1 MQIRFLRF
9 MTLLLASVLATGVV
23 SAQTRKI
30 TGQVVDEMGIP
41 LIGSVVASQDGK
53 SGTMT
58 DEKGAFSLNVRSND
72 QTVSVSFL
80 GYLTQNVDILGKSDI
95 KIQLLPDPNNSL
107 NEVVVIGYGEVKK
120 ADLTGSVGSVKMSD
134 VKEAPGLSVDQA
146 LQGRIAGVD
155 IMSTTGEPGAA
166 TSIRIRGTRSITAS
180 NEPLIVVDGVAGA
193 VTDLND
199 INSEDIE
206 SISVLKDASSTA
218 IYGSRGSNGVIMV
231 TTKGGFTTK
240 PNITFKAQF
249 GASQIAR
256 SLDLMN
262 AEEFIRYRKS
272 INAAG
277 GHLAHGNL
285 PAYDEKLDP
294 ALYGVGTN
302 WLDEISRVALYQNY
316 NFSMSGKENKLHY
329 YTALGYTDQQGV
341 VKGSGMSR
349 VTTRLNL
356 AYKIFKWMTLSYRG
370 SYTYQRQLP
379 NRATIGGTNIYNG
392 AIYLSPLISPE
403 DNYNPIFENGMYINN
418 PAKTIEMTENIQD
431 RHTTFNT
438 AIVEIMPV
446 SGMVITS
453 HNTYMLYGR
462 KDYRFYP
469 SYLPAKV
476 EGEGA
481 EAYRYEGD
489 AYRFSSENTI
499 SYKKKLSRGHNL
511 DALLGFTVSN
521 ESTNQISLNAKGLLV
536 DGLKWN
542 NMNGISSKENY
553 AASSANTKV
562 VRESLLARFNYNY
575 KSKYYLT
582 FTGRYDGSSN
592 FADNHKWGFFPSGA
606 FKWNMKQ
613 ENFLRRVK
621 DIDELSLRLSAGL
634 TGNDAIPTY
643 NSLEAYTS
651 STGGYLFDGT
661 QSAAYY
667 LNRIA
672 NPDLTWEKTFL
683 ANLGVDLSVLD
694 GRLKFTAEAYTSY
707 TKDLLLSVQV
717 PQTTGFNSRFTNLG
731 KTTNSGVE
739 LTIDSRNIDT
749 KDFSWNTTFTISHN
763 RQMVEDI
770 GHENYVATLESWGNS
785 KYMMYGYRKGYPLNS
800 LWGFEYAGPWQN
812 EEQLKQYYQE
822 SNTYVS
828 STLADK
834 TDDAK
839 VKTLLGL
846 PKYVD
851 QDQNGV
857 LSEKDLVY
865 LGNSDPI
872 LYGGLNNTFHWKN
885 FKFTMYF
892 IYSLGGSIY
901 NWSEMFMGGGIV
913 TNQYRYMLDAWHPV
927 RNPDSWHPRP
937 GKDYNLMP
945 SSRQVHDASYL
956 RLKTLSVAYTLPF
969 KRGNTFKDMTF
980 TLTGDNL
987 ALWTK
992 YNGFDPD
999 VSTNS
1004 SNSTLRRVDMG
1015 AYPKA
1020 RMVVLS
1026 VQLRY

>member
-1 MQIRFLRF
+1 MQTRFLKVL
-9 MTLLLASVLATGVV
+9 TLMVAALFSVTVA

-30 TGQVVDEMGIP
+30 TGTVVDEMGIP

-53 SGTMT
+53 NGAMT
-58 DEKGAFSLNVRSND
+58 DEKGEFSLTVRSND

-80 GYLTQNVDILGKSDI
+80 GYLTQNVNISGKSDI
-95 KIQLLPDPNNSL
+95 KVQMLPDPNNSL

-218 IYGSRGSNGVIMV
+218 IYGSRGANGVVLV
-231 TTKGGFTTK
+231 TTKGGFTSK
-240 PNITFKAQF
+240 PNITFKAQY
-249 GASQIAR
+249 GASKIAR

-262 AEEFIRYRKS
+262 ASEFIRYYNS
-272 INAAG
+272 YSY
-277 GHLAHGNL
+277 GNKDNGRV
-285 PAYDEKLDP
+285 PPRDP
-294 ALYGVGTN
+294 EEFGEGTN
-302 WLDEISRVALYQNY
+302 WLDEISRVAAYQNY

-341 VKGSGMSR
+341 LKGSGMSR

-379 NRATIGGTNIYNG
+379 NNANIGGTNIYNG
-392 AIYLSPLISPE
+392 AIYLSPLIKPE
-403 DNYNPIFENGMYINN
+403 DNWNPLFENGTHINT
-418 PAKTIEMTENIQD
+418 PSKSIEMVENISD

-438 AIVEIMPV
+438 AILELMPIK
-446 SGMVITS
+446 GMVITS

-469 SYLPAKV
+469 SYLPAKT

-499 SYKKKLSRGHNL
+499 SYKRKLSRGHNI

-521 ESTNQISLNAKGLLV
+521 EQVNTLGLNAKGLLV
-536 DGLKWN
+536 DALKWN

-553 AASSANTKV
+553 TATSSNSQV
-562 VRESLLARFNYNY
+562 VRESVLARFNYNY

-592 FADNHKWGFFPSGA
+592 FAENNKWGFFPSGA
-606 FKWNMKQ
+606 FRWNMKQ
-613 ENFLRRVK
+613 ENFLKRAK

-634 TGNDAIPTY
+634 TGNDAISTY
-643 NSLEAYTS
+643 RSLEAYS
-651 STGGYLFDGT
+651 STTGGYLFDGT

-667 LNRIA
+667 ISRVE

-683 ANLGVDLSVLD
+683 ANIGVDFAVLN
-694 GRLKFTAEAYTSY
+694 GRLKFTAEAYTSF
-707 TKDLLLSVQV
+707 TKDLLLSVQI
-717 PQTTGFNSRFTNLG
+717 PQTTGYNNRFTNIG
-731 KTTNSGVE
+731 KTSNDGVE
-739 LTIDSRNIDT
+739 LTIDTRNIDT
-749 KDFSWNTTFTISHN
+749 KNFGWSTTFTISHN
-763 RQMVEDI
+763 RQMVRDI
-770 GHENYVATLESWGNS
+770 GNENYVATLSSWGSNS
-785 KYMMYGYRKGYPLNS
+785 FMMYGYKKGYPLNS
-800 LWGFEYAGPWQN
+800 LWGFQYEGPWQN
-812 EEQLKQYYQE
+812 IEQLERNQYTH
-822 SNTYVS
+822 TYVS
-828 STLADK
+828 STLASA
-834 TDDAK
+834 DALSS
-839 VKTLLGL
+839 LLGH
-846 PKYVD
+846 PKYA
-851 QDQNGV
+851 DQNKDGV
-857 LSEKDLVY
+857 LSEKDLIY

-872 LYGGLNNTFHWKN
+872 LYGGLNNTFNWKN
-885 FKFTMYF
+885 LKFSFYF
-892 IYSLGGSIY
+892 IYSLGGKIY
-901 NWSEMFMGGGIV
+901 NYSELFMGGGMI
-913 TNQYRYMLDAWHPV
+913 TNQYRYMLDCWHPV
-927 RNPDSWHPRP
+927 RNPDSWHPKA
-937 GKDYNLMP
+937 GVGYNLMP

-956 RLKTLSVAYTLPF
+956 RLKTVSLAYTIPF
-969 KRGNTFKDMTF
+969 KKSKAFKDL
-980 TLTGDNL
+980 TLTASGDNL
-987 ALWTK
+987 VLWTK

-1020 RMVVLS
+1020 RMVVLG

>member
-1 MQIRFLRF
+1 MQTGFLKL
-9 MTLLLASVLATGVV
+9 MTVIAAVLLMSDIASG
-23 SAQTRKI
+23 QNRKI
-30 TGQVVDEMGIP
+30 AGKVLDEMGVP
-41 LIGSVVASQDGK
+41 LIGAVVASQDGK
-53 SGTMT
+53 SGAMT
-58 DEKGAFSLNVRSND
+58 DDKGEFSLAVRSND

-80 GYLTQNVDILGKSDI
+80 GYLTQNVNIIGKNSI
-95 KIQLLPDPNNSL
+95 KVQLLPDPNNSL

-120 ADLTGSVGSVKMSD
+120 ADLTGAVGSVKMSD

-199 INSEDIE
+199 INSDDIE

-218 IYGSRGSNGVIMV
+218 IYGSRGSNGVVLV
-231 TTKGGFTTK
+231 TTKGGFTSR
-240 PNITFKAQF
+240 PNITAKVQF
-249 GASQIAR
+249 GVSKIAR

-262 AEEFIRYRKS
+262 ASEFVRYYNDYRYGS
-272 INAAG
+272 VDTGSVPAFDPTAY
-277 GHLAHGNL
+277 GN
-285 PAYDEKLDP
+285 
-294 ALYGVGTN
+294 GTS
-302 WLDEISRVALYQNY
+302 WLDEITRVAMYQNH
-316 NFSMSGKENKLHY
+316 NISISGKENKLHY
-329 YTALGYTDQQGV
+329 YAALGYTDQQGV
-341 VKGSGMSR
+341 IKGSGMQR

-370 SYTYQRQLP
+370 SYSYQNQEP
-379 NRATIGGTNIYNG
+379 NRATIGGTNIYSG
-392 AIYLSPLISPE
+392 AIYLSPLIKPD
-403 DNYNPIFENGMYINN
+403 DNWNPLYENGVNINT
-418 PAKTIEMTENIQD
+418 PIKTIELNENIVD

-446 SGMVITS
+446 KGMVIKS
-453 HNTYMLYGR
+453 HNTYMLYAR

-499 SYKKKLSRGHNL
+499 SYKKKFNRGHNL
-511 DALLGFTVSN
+511 DVLLGFTVSN
-521 ESTNQISLNAKGLLV
+521 DQVNTLSINAKGLLV
-536 DGLKWN
+536 DALKWN

-553 AASSANTKV
+553 TASSGNNSV
-562 VRESLLARFNYNY
+562 VRESVLMRANYNY

-592 FADNHKWGFFPSGA
+592 FASNHKWGFFPSGA

-613 ENFLRRVK
+613 EKFLRRARN
-621 DIDELSLRLSAGL
+621 IDELSLRLSAGL
-634 TGNDAIPTY
+634 TGNDAISNY
-643 NSLEAYTS
+643 RSLEAYS
-651 STGGYLFDGT
+651 STTGGYLFGGT

-667 LNRIA
+667 LSRIE

-683 ANLGVDLSVLD
+683 ANLGIDLSVLK
-694 GRLKFTAEAYTSY
+694 GRLKFTVDAYTSY
-707 TKDLLLSVQV
+707 TTDLLLSVQTI
-717 PQTTGFNSRFTNLG
+717 QSTGFGSRFTNLG
-731 KTTNSGVE
+731 RTSNKGVE
-739 LTIDSRNIDT
+739 LTIDSRNIDR
-749 KDFSWNTTFTISHN
+749 KSFSWSTTFTVSHN

-770 GHENYVATLESWGNS
+770 GNENYVATLSSWGSNS
-785 KYMMYGYRKGYPLNS
+785 FMMYGYKKDYPLNS
-800 LWGFEYAGPWQN
+800 LWGFQYAGPWQN
-812 EEQLKQYYQE
+812 LEQLERNQYTQ
-822 SNTYVS
+822 SYVS
-828 STLADK
+828 SALASEEGLSR
-834 TDDAK
+834 
-839 VKTLLGL
+839 LLGH

-851 QDQNGV
+851 QNKDGV
-857 LSEKDLVY
+857 LSEKDLIY
-865 LGNSDPI
+865 LGNSDPV

-885 FKFTMYF
+885 LKFSFYF
-892 IYSLGGSIY
+892 IYSLGGRIY
-901 NWSEMFMGGGIV
+901 NYSEMFMGGGYS
-913 TNQYRYMLDAWHPV
+913 TNQYRYMLDCWHPV
-927 RNPDSWHPRP
+927 RNPDSMHPKA
-937 GKDYNLMP
+937 GIGYNLMP

-956 RLKTLSVAYTLPF
+956 RLKTVSIAYTLPF
-969 KRGNTFKDMTF
+969 KKGKMFKDMTF

-987 ALWTK
+987 ALWTA

-1004 SNSTLRRVDMG
+1004 DNSTLRRVDMG

-1020 RMVVLS
+1020 RMVVLG

>member
-1 MQIRFLRF
+1 MQTRFLKF
-9 MTLLLASVLATGVV
+9 VAIMALLLAAGTA

-30 TGQVVDEMGIP
+30 TGTVVDEMGVP

-53 SGTMT
+53 NGTMT
-58 DEKGAFSLNVRSND
+58 DEKGAFSLTVRSND

-80 GYLTQNVDILGKSDI
+80 GYLTQNVNIAGKADI
-95 KIQLLPDPNNSL
+95 KVQLLPDPNNSL

-134 VKEAPGLSVDQA
+134 IKEAPGLSVDQA

-155 IMSTTGEPGAA
+155 IMSTTGEPGAS

-199 INSEDIE
+199 INSDDIE

-249 GASQIAR
+249 GVSQIAKK
-256 SLDLMN
+256 LDVMN
-262 AEEFIRYRKS
+262 AEEFIRFRKS
-272 INAAG
+272 INADA
-277 GHLAHGNL
+277 GHLQGTTL
-285 PAYDEKLDP
+285 PSYDQTYDP
-294 ALYGVGTN
+294 SKYGVGTN
-302 WLDEISRVALYQNY
+302 WLDEITRVATYQNY
-316 NFSMSGKENKLHY
+316 NFSISGKENKLHY
-329 YTALGYTDQQGV
+329 FSALGYTDQQGI

-356 AYKIFKWMTLSYRG
+356 AYKIFKWMTVSYRG
-370 SYTYQRQLP
+370 SYTFQRQLP
-379 NRATIGGTNIYNG
+379 NRAVIGGRDHASG

-403 DNYNPIFENGMYINN
+403 DNYNPISENGKYINN
-418 PAKTIEMTENIQD
+418 PAKTIEMNENIVD

-438 AIVEIMPV
+438 AIFEIRPIE
-446 SGMVITS
+446 GMVITS

-481 EAYRYEGD
+481 DAFRQEND

-499 SYKKKLSRGHNL
+499 SYKKKFSRGHSL

-521 ESTNQISLNAKGLLV
+521 ETTNLLAVTANGLIA
-536 DGLKWN
+536 DELKWN
-542 NMNGISSKENY
+542 NMNGIGSKDNYTVSSV
-553 AASSANTKV
+553 NTKV
-562 VRESLLARFNYNY
+562 VRESFLARVNYNY

-582 FTGRYDGSSN
+582 LTGRCDASSS
-592 FADNHKWGFFPSGA
+592 FAKNNKWGFFPSGA

-613 ENFLRRVK
+613 ESFLRRVK

-634 TGNDAIPTY
+634 TGNDAIAAY
-643 NSLEAYTS
+643 NSLERYAS
-651 STGGYLFDGT
+651 STGGYILGGKQAT
-661 QSAAYY
+661 SYY
-667 LNRIA
+667 LDRIA

-683 ANLGVDLSVLD
+683 ANAAIDLSVLD
-694 GRLKFTAEAYTSY
+694 GRLKFTVEAYSSF
-707 TKDLLLSVQV
+707 TKDLLLKVQM
-717 PQTTGFNSRFTNLG
+717 PQVTGFNDRFMNLG
-731 KTTNSGVE
+731 KTTNNGVE
-739 LTIDSRNIDT
+739 LSIDSRNIDT
-749 KDFSWNTTFTISHN
+749 RDFSWSTTFTISHN
-763 RQMVEDI
+763 RQMVEDV
-770 GHENYVATLESWGNS
+770 GHESSVSALDSWPS
-785 KYMMYGYRKGYPLNS
+785 TYMMYGYKKDHPLNS

-812 EEQLKQYYQE
+812 KEQLKQYYID
-822 SNTYVS
+822 SNAYVS
-828 STLADK
+828 STTAPK
-834 TDDAK
+834 TEAGSEK
-839 VKTLLGL
+839 LLGL

-851 QDQNGV
+851 QNNDGM

-865 LGNSDPI
+865 LGNSDPV
-872 LYGGLNNTFHWKN
+872 LYGGLNNVFHWKN
-885 FKFTMYF
+885 FKFSCYF
-892 IYSLGGSIY
+892 TYSIGGSIY
-901 NWSEMFMGGGIV
+901 NYSELFMGGGII

-937 GKDYNLMP
+937 GRDYALMP

-969 KRGNTFKDMTF
+969 KKGNVFKDMTF

-987 ALWTK
+987 FLWTK

-999 VSTNS
+999 VSTSKDNS
-1004 SNSTLRRVDMG
+1004 MLRRVDMG
-1015 AYPKA
+1015 AYPRA
-1020 RMVVLS
+1020 RMVVLG

>member
-1 MQIRFLRF
+1 MAV
-9 MTLLLASVLATGVV
+9 LLITGTI

-30 TGQVVDEMGIP
+30 AGTVVDELGAP

-53 SGTMT
+53 SGAMT
-58 DEKGAFSLNVRSND
+58 DEKGAFTLNVRSND
-72 QTVSVSFL
+72 QVVSVSFL
-80 GYLTQNVDILGKSDI
+80 GYLTQNVNIVGKSDFNV
-95 KIQLLPDPNNSL
+95 QLLPDPNNAL

-120 ADLTGSVGSVKMSD
+120 ADLTGAVGNVKMSD
-134 VKEAPGLSVDQA
+134 IKEAPGLSVDQA

-155 IMSTTGEPGAA
+155 IMSTTGEPGSA

-193 VTDLND
+193 VTDLTD
-199 INSEDIE
+199 INSDDIE

-256 SLDLMN
+256 TLDVMN

-272 INAAG
+272 INAAT
-277 GHLAHGNL
+277 GHLPGTTL
-285 PAYDEKLDP
+285 PSYDYAYDP
-294 ALYGVGTN
+294 ARYGEGTN
-302 WLDEISRVALYQNY
+302 WLDEITRVAAYQNY
-316 NFSMSGKENKLHY
+316 NFSISGKENKLHY
-329 YTALGYTDQQGV
+329 FSALGYTDQQGI

-356 AYKIFKWMTLSYRG
+356 AYKIFKWMTVSYRG
-370 SYTYQRQLP
+370 SYTFQRQLP
-379 NRATIGGTNIYNG
+379 NRALIGGKDHSNG

-403 DNYNPIFENGMYINN
+403 DNYNPISENGKYINN
-418 PAKTIEMTENIQD
+418 PAKTIEMTENIAD

-438 AIVEIMPV
+438 AIFEIRPIE
-446 SGMVITS
+446 GMVITS

-476 EGEGA
+476 DGEGA
-481 EAYRYEGD
+481 DAFRQEND

-499 SYKKKLSRGHNL
+499 SYKKKFSRGHNL
-511 DALLGFTVSN
+511 DALLGFTLSN
-521 ESTNQISLNAKGLLV
+521 EITNLLAVTANGLLV
-536 DGLKWN
+536 DDLKWN
-542 NMNGISSKENY
+542 NLNGIGSKENY
-553 AASSANTKV
+553 TVSSVNTKV
-562 VRESLLARFNYNY
+562 VRESFLARVNYNY

-582 FTGRYDGSSN
+582 FTGRCDASSS
-592 FADNHKWGFFPSGA
+592 FAENNKWGFFPSGA
-606 FKWNMKQ
+606 FKWNIKQ
-613 ENFLRRVK
+613 ESFLRRVK

-634 TGNDAIPTY
+634 TGNDAIAAY
-643 NSLEAYTS
+643 NSLERYAS
-651 STGGYLFDGT
+651 STGGYILGGSQAT
-661 QSAAYY
+661 SYY
-667 LNRIA
+667 LDRIA

-683 ANLGVDLSVLD
+683 ANAGVDLSILN
-694 GRLKFTAEAYTSY
+694 GRLKFTVEAYSSY
-707 TKDLLLSVQV
+707 TKDLLLKVQV
-717 PQTTGFNSRFTNLG
+717 PQVTGFTERFTNLG
-731 KTTNSGVE
+731 LTTNNGVE
-739 LTIDSRNIDT
+739 LSIDSRNIDT
-749 KDFSWNTTFTISHN
+749 RDFSWSTTFTISHN
-763 RQMVEDI
+763 RQMVEDV
-770 GHENYVATLESWGNS
+770 GHESYVSALESWPSN
-785 KYMMYGYRKGYPLNS
+785 YMMYGYKKDYPLNS

-812 EEQLKQYYQE
+812 KEQLKQYYID

-828 STLADK
+828 SSTADK
-834 TDDAK
+834 TVEDSEK
-839 VKTLLGL
+839 LLGL

-851 QDQNGV
+851 QDNDGI
-857 LSEKDLVY
+857 LSEKDLVW
-865 LGNSDPI
+865 LGNSDPL
-872 LYGGLNNTFHWKN
+872 LYGGLNNVFHWKN
-885 FKFTMYF
+885 FKFSCYF
-892 IYSLGGSIY
+892 TYSIGGSIY
-901 NWSEMFMGGGIV
+901 NYSELFMGGGLI

-937 GKDYNLMP
+937 SKDYALMP

-969 KRGNTFKDMTF
+969 KKGNTFKDMTF

-987 ALWTK
+987 FLWTA

-999 VSTNS
+999 VSTSKDNS
-1004 SNSTLRRVDMG
+1004 MLRRVDMG
-1015 AYPKA
+1015 AYPRA
-1020 RMVVLS
+1020 RMVVFG

>member
-1 MQIRFLRF
+1 MLA
-9 MTLLLASVLATGVV
+9 LVLASGVM

-30 TGQVVDEMGIP
+30 IGQVVDEMGVP

-53 SGTMT
+53 SGAMT
-58 DEKGAFSLNVRSND
+58 DDKGEFSLNVRSND
-72 QTVSVSFL
+72 QIVSVSFL
-80 GYLTQNVDILGKSDI
+80 GYLTQNVDIIGKNNV
-95 KIQLLPDPNNSL
+95 KVQMLPDPNNSL

-120 ADLTGSVGSVKMSD
+120 GDLTGSVGSVKMSD
-134 VKEAPGLSVDQA
+134 LKEAPGLSVDQA

-199 INSEDIE
+199 INPDDIE

-231 TTKGGFTTK
+231 TTKGGFTSK
-240 PNITFKAQF
+240 PNIAFKAQF
-249 GASQIAR
+249 GVSKVAR

-262 AEEFIRYRKS
+262 AEEFIRFRKS
-272 INAAG
+272 INSVT
-277 GHLAHGNL
+277 GHLANTSL
-285 PAYDEKLDP
+285 PLYDEKLDP
-294 ALYGVGTN
+294 AAYGAGTN
-302 WLDEISRVALYQNY
+302 WLDEITRVATYQNY
-316 NFSMSGKENKLHY
+316 NFSISGKENKLHY
-329 YTALGYTDQQGV
+329 YSALGYTDQQGV
-341 VKGSGMSR
+341 IKGSGMSR

-356 AYKIFKWMTLSYRG
+356 AYKIFKWMTISYRG

-403 DNYNPIFENGMYINN
+403 DNFNPIFENGMYFNN
-418 PAKTIEMTENIQD
+418 PAKTIELTEHIQD

-438 AIVEIMPV
+438 VIVEIMPIQ
-446 SGMVITS
+446 GMVITS
-453 HNTYMLYGR
+453 HNTYMNYAR

-469 SYLPAKV
+469 SNLPAKV

-499 SYKKKLSRGHNL
+499 SYKKKFSRGHNL
-511 DALLGFTVSN
+511 DALLGFTFTN
-521 ESTNQISLNAKGLLV
+521 ESTNLLSANAKGLLA

-542 NMNGISSKENY
+542 NLNGIGSKENY
-553 AASSANTKV
+553 TVSSANTAT
-562 VRESLLARFNYNY
+562 VRESLLARANYNY

-582 FTGRYDGSSN
+582 FTGRYDASSN

-613 ENFLRRVK
+613 ERFLRRAK

-634 TGNDAIPTY
+634 TGNDAISTY
-643 NSLEAYTS
+643 RSLEAYTS
-651 STGGYLFDGT
+651 STGGYLFGGT
-661 QSAAYY
+661 QMTSYY
-667 LNRIA
+667 LYRIA

-683 ANLGVDLSVLD
+683 ANAGVDLSVLK
-694 GRLKFTAEAYTSY
+694 GRLKFTLEGYTSY
-707 TKDLLLSVQV
+707 TKDLLLSVQI
-717 PQTTGFNSRFTNLG
+717 PQTTGFNNRFSNLG
-731 KTTNSGVE
+731 KTTNNGVE

-749 KDFSWNTTFTISHN
+749 KDFAWNTTFTISHN

-770 GHENYVATLESWGNS
+770 GHENYVTTLESWGNS
-785 KYMMYGYRKGYPLNS
+785 KYMMYGYKKGYPLNS

-812 EEQLKQYYQE
+812 KEQLQQYYVE
-822 SNTYVS
+822 SSTYVS
-828 STLADK
+828 STMADK
-834 TDDAK
+834 TNASA
-839 VKTLLGL
+839 VSSLLGL
-846 PKYVD
+846 AKYVD
-851 QDQNGV
+851 QNNDGQ

-865 LGNSDPI
+865 LGNSDPV

-885 FKFTMYF
+885 LKFSFYF
-892 IYSLGGSIY
+892 IYSLGGKIY
-901 NWSEMFMGGGIV
+901 NYSEMFMGGGIV

-956 RLKTLSVAYTLPF
+956 RLKTVSIAYTLPF
-969 KRGNTFKDMTF
+969 RKGNLFKDMTF

-987 ALWTK
+987 ALLTK

-999 VSTNS
+999 VSTS
-1004 SNSTLRRVDMG
+1004 GESTLRRVDMG

-1020 RMVVLS
+1020 RMVVRG

>member
-1 MQIRFLRF
+1 MHTRFLKLATVVVTF
-9 MTLLLASVLATGVV
+9 LLLTDVASG
-23 SAQTRKI
+23 QMRKI
-30 TGQVVDEMGIP
+30 TGNVIDEMGVP
-41 LIGSVVASQDGK
+41 LIGAVVASQDGK
-53 SGTMT
+53 TGAMT
-58 DEKGAFSLNVRSND
+58 DDKGAFSLNVRSND

-80 GYLTQNVDILGKSDI
+80 GYLTQNVSIMGKTNI
-95 KIQLLPDPNNSL
+95 KVQLLPDPNNSL

-120 ADLTGSVGSVKMSD
+120 ADLTGAVGSVKMSD

-218 IYGSRGSNGVIMV
+218 IYGSRGSNGVVLV
-231 TTKGGFTTK
+231 TTKGGFTSK
-240 PNITFKAQF
+240 PNMTFKAQF

-262 AEEFIRYRKS
+262 AEEFIRYYNDYRY
-272 INAAG
+272 
-277 GHLAHGNL
+277 GNKDTGSV
-285 PAYDEKLDP
+285 PVYDPTAYGK
-294 ALYGVGTN
+294 GTD
-302 WLDEISRVALYQNY
+302 WLDQISRVAAYQNY
-316 NFSMSGKENKLHY
+316 NFSISGKENKLHY
-329 YTALGYTDQQGV
+329 YSALGYTDQQGV
-341 VKGSGMSR
+341 IKGSGMSR

-356 AYKIFKWMTLSYRG
+356 AYKIFKWMTISYRG

-379 NRATIGGTNIYNG
+379 NRATIGGTNIYSG
-392 AIYLSPLISPE
+392 AIYLSPLIKPE
-403 DNYNPIFENGMYINN
+403 DDWNPLYENGVNINT
-418 PAKTIEMTENIQD
+418 PVKTIELNENIVD

-438 AIVEIMPV
+438 AIVEIMPIK
-446 SGMVITS
+446 GMVIKS
-453 HNTYMLYGR
+453 HNTYMLYAR

-489 AYRFSSENTI
+489 AYKFSSENTI
-499 SYKKKLSRGHNL
+499 SYKRKLPRGHSI
-511 DALLGFTVSN
+511 DALLGFTVTTDLVNTLSA
-521 ESTNQISLNAKGLLV
+521 NAKGLLV
-536 DGLKWN
+536 DALKWN

-553 AASSANTKV
+553 TVSSGNTKV
-562 VRESLLARFNYNY
+562 VRESVLARVNYNY

-592 FADNHKWGFFPSGA
+592 FASNHKWGFFPSGA

-613 ENFLRRVK
+613 ERFLIRAK
-621 DIDELSLRLSAGL
+621 DVDELSLRLSAGL
-634 TGNDAIPTY
+634 TGNDAISTY
-643 NSLEAYTS
+643 RSLEAYS
-651 STGGYLFDGT
+651 STTGGYLFGGT

-667 LNRIA
+667 LSRIN

-683 ANLGVDLSVLD
+683 ANLGVDLSVLK
-694 GRLKFTAEAYTSY
+694 GRLKFTVDAYTSY
-707 TKDLLLSVQV
+707 TKDLLLSVQTL
-717 PQTTGFNSRFTNLG
+717 QTTGFNSRFTNLG
-731 KTTNSGVE
+731 LTTNSGVE
-739 LTIDSRNIDT
+739 LTIDSRNIDR
-749 KDFSWNTTFTISHN
+749 KSFSWSTTFTISHN
-763 RQMVEDI
+763 RQMVRDI
-770 GHENYVATLESWGNS
+770 GNENYVATLSSWGSNS
-785 KYMMYGYRKGYPLNS
+785 FMMYGYKKGYPLNS
-800 LWGFEYAGPWQN
+800 LWGFQYAGPWQN
-812 EEQLKQYYQE
+812 LGQLQRNE
-822 SNTYVS
+822 HTRSYVS
-828 STLADK
+828 SVLASSEGLSS
-834 TDDAK
+834 
-839 VKTLLGL
+839 LLGL

-851 QDQNGV
+851 QNRDGV
-857 LSEKDLVY
+857 LSERDLVY
-865 LGNSDPI
+865 LGNSDPV

-885 FKFTMYF
+885 FKFSFYF
-892 IYSLGGSIY
+892 IYSLGGKIY
-901 NWSEMFMGGGIV
+901 NYSEMFMGGGYS
-913 TNQYRYMLDAWHPV
+913 TNQYRYMLDCWHPV
-927 RNPDSWHPRP
+927 RNPDSMHPRA
-937 GKDYNLMP
+937 GVGYNLMP

-956 RLKTLSVAYTLPF
+956 RLKTVSLSYTLPF
-969 KRGNTFKDMTF
+969 KKGKTFKDMTF

-987 ALWTK
+987 ALWTA

-1004 SNSTLRRVDMG
+1004 DNSTLRRVDMG

-1020 RMVVLS
+1020 RMVVFG

>member
-1 MQIRFLRF
+1 MLA
-9 MTLLLASVLATGVV
+9 LVLASGVM

-30 TGQVVDEMGIP
+30 IGQVVDEMGVP

-53 SGTMT
+53 SGAMT
-58 DEKGAFSLNVRSND
+58 DDKGEFSLNVRSND
-72 QTVSVSFL
+72 QIVSVSFL
-80 GYLTQNVDILGKSDI
+80 GYLTQNVDIIGKNNV
-95 KIQLLPDPNNSL
+95 KVQMLPDPNNSL

-120 ADLTGSVGSVKMSD
+120 GDLTGSVGSVKMSD
-134 VKEAPGLSVDQA
+134 LKEAPGLSVDQA

-199 INSEDIE
+199 INPDDIE

-231 TTKGGFTTK
+231 TTKGGFTSK
-240 PNITFKAQF
+240 PNIAFKAQF
-249 GASQIAR
+249 GVSKVAR

-262 AEEFIRYRKS
+262 AEEFIRFRKS
-272 INAAG
+272 INSVT
-277 GHLAHGNL
+277 GHLANTSL
-285 PAYDEKLDP
+285 PLYDEKLDP
-294 ALYGVGTN
+294 AAYGAGTN
-302 WLDEISRVALYQNY
+302 WLDEITRVATYQNY
-316 NFSMSGKENKLHY
+316 NFSISGKENKLHY
-329 YTALGYTDQQGV
+329 YSALGYTDQQGV
-341 VKGSGMSR
+341 IKGSGMSR

-356 AYKIFKWMTLSYRG
+356 AYKIFKWMTISYRG

-403 DNYNPIFENGMYINN
+403 DNFNPIFENGMYFNN
-418 PAKTIEMTENIQD
+418 PAKTIELTEHIQD

-438 AIVEIMPV
+438 VIVEIMPIQ
-446 SGMVITS
+446 GMVITS
-453 HNTYMLYGR
+453 HNTYMNYAR

-469 SYLPAKV
+469 SNLPAKV

-499 SYKKKLSRGHNL
+499 SYKKKFSRGHNL
-511 DALLGFTVSN
+511 DALLGFTFTN
-521 ESTNQISLNAKGLLV
+521 ESTNLLSANAKGLLA

-542 NMNGISSKENY
+542 NLNGIGSKENY
-553 AASSANTKV
+553 TVSSANTAT
-562 VRESLLARFNYNY
+562 VRESLLARANYNY

-582 FTGRYDGSSN
+582 FTGRFDASSH

-613 ENFLRRVK
+613 ERFLRRAK

-634 TGNDAIPTY
+634 TGNDAISTY
-643 NSLEAYTS
+643 RSLEAYTS
-651 STGGYLFDGT
+651 STGGYLFGGT
-661 QSAAYY
+661 QMTSYY
-667 LNRIA
+667 LYRIA

-683 ANLGVDLSVLD
+683 ANAGVDLSVLK
-694 GRLKFTAEAYTSY
+694 GRLKFTLEGYTSY
-707 TKDLLLSVQV
+707 TKDLLLSVQI
-717 PQTTGFNSRFTNLG
+717 PQTTGFNNRFSNLG
-731 KTTNSGVE
+731 KTTNNGVE

-749 KDFSWNTTFTISHN
+749 KDFTWNTTFTISHN

-770 GHENYVATLESWGNS
+770 GHENYVTTLESWGNS
-785 KYMMYGYRKGYPLNS
+785 KYMMYGYKKGYPLNS

-812 EEQLKQYYQE
+812 KEQLQQYYVE
-822 SNTYVS
+822 SSTYVS
-828 STLADK
+828 STMADK
-834 TDDAK
+834 TNASA
-839 VKTLLGL
+839 VSSLLGL
-846 PKYVD
+846 AKYVD
-851 QDQNGV
+851 QNNDGQ

-865 LGNSDPI
+865 LGNSDPV

-885 FKFTMYF
+885 LKFSFYF
-892 IYSLGGSIY
+892 IYSLGGKIY
-901 NWSEMFMGGGIV
+901 NYSEMFMGGGIV

-956 RLKTLSVAYTLPF
+956 RLKTVSIAYTLPF
-969 KRGNTFKDMTF
+969 RKGNLFKDMTF

-987 ALWTK
+987 ALLTK

-999 VSTNS
+999 VSTS
-1004 SNSTLRRVDMG
+1004 GESTLRRVDMG

-1020 RMVVLS
+1020 RMVVLG

>member
-1 MQIRFLRF
+1 MQTRFLKVV
-9 MTLLLASVLATGVV
+9 TLMLALLAASAA

-30 TGQVVDEMGIP
+30 TGMVVDEMGIP

-53 SGTMT
+53 SGAMT
-58 DEKGAFSLNVRSND
+58 DDKGVFTLNVRSND

-80 GYLTQNVDILGKSDI
+80 GYLTQNVNIQGKTDI
-95 KIQLLPDPNNSL
+95 KVQMMPDPNNSL

-134 VKEAPGLSVDQA
+134 IKEAPGLSVDQA

-199 INSEDIE
+199 INSDDIE

-249 GASQIAR
+249 GASQVAR
-256 SLDLMN
+256 TLDVMN
-262 AEEFIRYRKS
+262 AEEFIRFRRYLNYGYKD
-272 INAAG
+272 
-277 GHLAHGNL
+277 HGNL

-294 ALYGVGTN
+294 AAYGAGTN
-302 WLDEISRVALYQNY
+302 WLDEITRVAAYQNY
-316 NFSMSGKENKLHY
+316 NFSISGKENKLHY
-329 YTALGYTDQQGV
+329 YSALGYTDQQGV
-341 VKGSGMSR
+341 IKGSGMSR

-356 AYKIFKWMTLSYRG
+356 AYKIFKWMTVSYRG

-379 NRATIGGTNIYNG
+379 NRASIGGTNIYNG

-403 DNYNPIFENGMYINN
+403 DNWNPIFENGVYFNN
-418 PAKTIEMTENIQD
+418 PAKTIEMVENIVD

-438 AIVEIMPV
+438 AIVEIMPIK
-446 SGMVITS
+446 GMVIKS
-453 HNTYMLYGR
+453 HNTYMLYAR

-499 SYKKKLSRGHNL
+499 SYKRKFSRGHNL
-511 DALLGFTVSN
+511 DALLGFTVSTDL
-521 ESTNQISLNAKGLLV
+521 TNLLSLNAKGLLV

-542 NMNGISSKENY
+542 NMNGVASKENY
-553 AASSANTKV
+553 TASSSNTKV
-562 VRESLLARFNYNY
+562 VRESVLARFNYNY

-592 FADNHKWGFFPSGA
+592 FADNHKWGFVPSGA

-613 ENFLRRVK
+613 EKFLRRVK

-634 TGNDAIPTY
+634 TGNDAISTY
-643 NSLEAYTS
+643 RSLEAYTS
-651 STGGYLFDGT
+651 STGGYMFGGT
-661 QSAAYY
+661 QPTAYY
-667 LNRIA
+667 INRIQ

-683 ANLGVDLSVLD
+683 ANVGVDLSVLK
-694 GRLKFTAEAYTSY
+694 GRLKFTLEGYTSY
-707 TKDLLLSVQV
+707 TTDLLLSVQI
-717 PQTTGFNSRFTNLG
+717 PQTTGFNNRFTNLG
-731 KTTNSGVE
+731 KTTNNGVE
-739 LTIDSRNIDT
+739 LSIDSRNIDT
-749 KDFSWNTTFTISHN
+749 KDFSWSTTFTISHN
-763 RQMVEDI
+763 RQMVENI
-770 GHENYVATLESWGNS
+770 GHENYVTTLESWGNS
-785 KYMMYGYRKGYPLNS
+785 KYMMYGYKKDYPLNS
-800 LWGFEYAGPWQN
+800 LWGFKYAGPWQN
-812 EEQLKQYYQE
+812 EDQLQKYYID
-822 SNTYVS
+822 SKTYVS
-828 STLADK
+828 STLVDK
-834 TDDAK
+834 AK
-839 VKTLLGL
+839 PDEVKSLLGL

-851 QDQNGV
+851 RNNDGM
-857 LSEKDLVY
+857 LSEKDLFY
-865 LGNSDPI
+865 LGNSDPL

-885 FKFTMYF
+885 LKFSFYF
-892 IYSLGGSIY
+892 VYSLGGSIY
-901 NWSEMFMGGGIV
+901 NYSEMFMGGGKI

-937 GKDYNLMP
+937 NKDYNLMP

-956 RLKTLSVAYTLPF
+956 RLKTVSIAYTLPF
-969 KRGNTFKDMTF
+969 KKGNIFKDMTF

-987 ALWTK
+987 ALWTA

-1020 RMVVLS
+1020 RMVVLG